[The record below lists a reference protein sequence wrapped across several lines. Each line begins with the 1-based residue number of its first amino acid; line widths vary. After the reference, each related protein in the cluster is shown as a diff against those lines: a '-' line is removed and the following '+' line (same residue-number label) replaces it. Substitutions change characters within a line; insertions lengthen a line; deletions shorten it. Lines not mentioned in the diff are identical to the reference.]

1 MYAFVD
7 LVGSWSWAPICWLL
21 VSHQLPPWIFCNR
34 IYDHYFYL
42 HITVTLNKWAIGVM
56 SIVMNIMLTNLFC
69 IAQHPKERFCNGWQ
83 WPLILLPPRLSTY
96 LYEKYLLAMYEY
108 IMVIPTRL
116 HCAGKAR
123 EIKKSTNWDPISW
136 DGRSYWSW
144 SHGHTSAESWRTT
157 PKQPLHVISTNR
169 VIDQCPLISL
179 ELCECTYQ

>member
-42 HITVTLNKWAIGVM
+42 HITMTLNKWAIGVM
-56 SIVMNIMLTNLFC
+56 RIVMKIMLTNLFC

-96 LYEKYLLAMYEY
+96 LCEKYLLAMYEY
-108 IMVIPTRL
+108 IMVIPTHL
-116 HCAGKAR
+116 HCVLEKQEKLKNQQIG
-123 EIKKSTNWDPISW
+123 TL
-136 DGRSYWSW
+136 
-144 SHGHTSAESWRTT
+144 SHGTGDLIGVDLMGIHQQKVEG
-157 PKQPLHVISTNR
+157 QPQNNPSMWYRPIG
-169 VIDQCPLISL
+169 
-179 ELCECTYQ
+179 